1 MKRFLK
7 VTLIV
12 AIAALIS
19 APAFAEYS
27 ATGFFRAKGE
37 VQTWNFG
44 AGATSGLV
52 KDAHSHPFVEQRI
65 RIKNTFSNN
74 EFAKAVF
81 YIESDQTWGLGCS
94 GSNANVCRNGGG
106 NIGADRVNIE
116 LKNLYVWFKIPDS
129 NHSFKVG
136 IQGIKDPYKFILFL
150 QDVSALVFN
159 TKLNDVGLRLA
170 WIKGMEGNRNFADDY
185 DLYLADANFKAA
197 DNLNLGLHVYYFND
211 DSNRAGGSTDD
222 IYTAGITGKTKLGD
236 VSLDAFF
243 LYQFGTMDVPAGT
256 DMDHAAFAGNLGA
269 KAKLG
274 PGSAF
279 FEAIYISG
287 DDDATDTD
295 ISNLT
300 PMKGTNTPFYIAPH
314 MYIITYNAEQHTNAA
329 SLFALD
335 TNGNKGRGLIT
346 VAAGYKQKLTDSV
359 TGQFGVGYASDAE
372 KGTSGT
378 AWADEERSA
387 FEVNARVDTSITK
400 GLTVGLVG
408 AYATLDSFN
417 LSATTDA
424 DDQFLAYIPL
434 TYKF

>member
-1 MKRFLK
+1 MKRFVK

-12 AIAALIS
+12 ALAALIS
-19 APAFAEYS
+19 VPALAEYS
-27 ATGFFRAKGE
+27 ATGFMRVKGE

-44 AGATSGLV
+44 AGRTAGLSA
-52 KDAHSHPFVEQRI
+52 DAHSHPFVEQRI

-81 YIESDQTWGLGCS
+81 YIESDQTWGIGCTGVS
-94 GSNANVCRNGGG
+94 ANVCRNGGG

-116 LKNLYVWFKIPDS
+116 LKNLYIWFKVPDT
-129 NHSFKVG
+129 NHTFKVG
-136 IQGIKDPYKFILFL
+136 IQGFKDPYKFIFILN
-150 QDVSALVFN
+150 DVSGLVYN

-170 WIKGMEGNRNFADDY
+170 WLKPVEGNRNFADDY
-185 DLYLADANFKAA
+185 DIYLADANFKAG
-197 DNLNLGLHVYYFND
+197 DNLNVGLHLYYTND
-211 DSNRAGGSTDD
+211 DSTRTSGFTND
-222 IYTAGITGKTKLGD
+222 IYTAGITGNTKLGD
-236 VSLDAFF
+236 VALNAFF
-243 LYQFGTMDVPAGT
+243 VYQFGTQDAPLGT
-256 DMDHAAFAGNLGA
+256 DMDHAAYAGNIGA

-279 FEAIYISG
+279 FEALYVSG
-287 DDDATDTD
+287 DDSATDTD
-295 ISNLT
+295 INNWIPVT
-300 PMKGTNTPFYIAPH
+300 GTNGPFYIAPQD
-314 MYIITYNAEQHTNAA
+314 YIISYNAEQHTNAA

-335 TNGNKGRGLIT
+335 TNGNLGRGLIH

-359 TGQFGVGYASDAE
+359 TGKIGIGWASDAE

-378 AWADEERSA
+378 AFLDEERSA
-387 FEVNARVDTSITK
+387 FEVNARVDTTITK

-417 LSATTDA
+417 LTATTEA